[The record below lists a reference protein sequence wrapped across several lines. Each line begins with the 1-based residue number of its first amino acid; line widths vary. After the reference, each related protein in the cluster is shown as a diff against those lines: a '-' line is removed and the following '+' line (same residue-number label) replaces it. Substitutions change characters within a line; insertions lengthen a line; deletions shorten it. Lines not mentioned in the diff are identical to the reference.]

1 MIYGYIRVSSTTQNI
16 DRQLE
21 EIKKY
26 VSDVKSIFVDKQSG
40 KDFNRVSYKKMFRK
54 LKKGDLLIIKSID
67 RLGRN
72 YVEIGEQWKEITK
85 VKGCD
90 VFVLDM
96 PILDTRVKPDNL
108 IGTFVADL
116 VLQLLS
122 FIAENERNNIK
133 QRQAEG
139 IRIAKEKGVKFGRP
153 SFKIDEEFLD
163 VVKTY
168 QNNELTLKQVLRK
181 LDISRTTF
189 YKYMKR
195 IGI

>member
-21 EIKKY
+21 EIKKH
-26 VSDVKSIFVDKQSG
+26 VLDEKSIFIDKQSG

-54 LKKGDLLIIKSID
+54 LKRGDLLIIKSID

-168 QNNELTLKQVLRK
+168 QNNELTLEQVLKK

>member
-26 VSDVKSIFVDKQSG
+26 VTDEKSIFIDKQSG
-40 KDFNRVSYKKMFRK
+40 KDFNRISYKKMFRK

-72 YVEIGEQWKEITK
+72 YVEIGEQRKEITK

-168 QNNELTLKQVLRK
+168 QNNELTLEQVLKK

-189 YKYMKR
+189 YKYMNR

>member
-1 MIYGYIRVSSTTQNI
+1 MIYGYIRVSSTTQNV

-181 LDISRTTF
+181 LDLV
-189 YKYMKR
+189 
-195 IGI
+195 